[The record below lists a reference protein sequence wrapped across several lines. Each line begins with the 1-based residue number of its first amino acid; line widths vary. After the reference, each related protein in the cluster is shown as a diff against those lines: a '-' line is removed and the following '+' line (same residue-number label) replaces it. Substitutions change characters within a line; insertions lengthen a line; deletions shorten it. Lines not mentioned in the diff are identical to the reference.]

1 MPLDTFHFKHFS
13 IIQKNA
19 AMKIGTDGVLLG
31 AWSEYTDPK
40 SILDIGTGTGLIAL
54 MLSQRFDKSKVTAVE
69 IDKIA
74 AKEAKLNF
82 DKSAWKDRL
91 SILNMDFFKMS
102 NAIKYDMLVCNPPY
116 FKSDQRSPDKK
127 RALAR
132 NGIFSAPTFLSKA
145 NSLMHKKSQISFII
159 PADQLD
165 FYDVEAQSLGLK
177 RLKSLFVKPTNQKPP
192 NRVLV
197 NYVKSGAEIPVNDN
211 YLIIEEGERHEY
223 SEDYKD
229 LTKDFYLKF

>member
-1 MPLDTFHFKHFS
+1 MSSSIFRFKQFNV
-13 IIQKNA
+13 IQQNT

-31 AWSEYTDPK
+31 AWADYSDPK

-69 IDKIA
+69 IDEVA
-74 AKEAKLNF
+74 AEEAKLNF
-82 DKSAWKDRL
+82 KNSAWKDCL
-91 SILNMDFFKMS
+91 SILNMDFFEMDS
-102 NAIKYDMLVCNPPY
+102 TVKYDMLVCNPPY

-145 NSLMHKKSQISFII
+145 NSLMHNKSQISFIL
-159 PADQLD
+159 PFDQLD
-165 FYDVEAQSLGLK
+165 SYDEEAQMLGLK
-177 RLKSLFVKPTNQKPP
+177 RSKTLFVKPTNQKPP

-197 NYVKSGAEIPVNDN
+197 NFVNSETELPVNDN
-211 YLIIEEGERHEY
+211 YLIIEEGERHNY
-223 SEDYKD
+223 SEGYKK
-229 LTKDFYLKF
+229 LTSDFYLKF